1 MNLQEIFNNTKL
13 TENGDIAY
21 NKVSSDVFLNILFM
35 TEYYQ
40 KHLNEVPT
48 LGYSDKEQ
56 LFAMFIRDPRF
67 GLGRRDL
74 GRKLL
79 SDTGC
84 TIEQIVQSG
93 RVDDLFFIER
103 FDPVS
108 VNTMQSLIGVK
119 NRYLQAMNS

>member
-1 MNLQEIFNNTKL
+1 MKLEEIFNTKV
-13 TENGDIAY
+13 TENGDLAFT
-21 NKVSSDVFLNILFM
+21 KVGNNNLINILFL

-48 LGYSDKEQ
+48 LGNSDIEQ

-79 SDTGC
+79 SDTNC
-84 TIEQIVQSG
+84 SIEQIVKSG
-93 RVDDLFFIER
+93 RIYDLFFTSN
-103 FDPVS
+103 DL
-108 VNTMQSLIGVK
+108 QKSL
-119 NRYLQAMNS
+119 N